1 MKFLWQVRAGSFV
14 QDQKNI
20 RFPSGCCELSYVLEL
35 NRKASG
41 FRQSVTQMHEIR
53 LRGKWSHEP
62 DTVRLS
68 QFGFLLRDAVPYL
81 SYTISFLL
89 SSVPL

>member
-1 MKFLWQVRAGSFV
+1 
-14 QDQKNI
+14 
-20 RFPSGCCELSYVLEL
+20 
-35 NRKASG
+35 
-41 FRQSVTQMHEIR
+41 MHEIR

-68 QFGFLLRDAVPYL
+68 QSGFLLRDAVPYL